1 MVSDGIG
8 FDSIGIF
15 AHPSDRHDH
24 RDENPTMKKI
34 ISSINDKLNQML
46 FGVVLLADNTIGDI
60 FGTVSPDVPK
70 GLNPDTYGGVGKT
83 LGHFIGVL
91 IRVFVIVASIALL
104 VMLLWGAF
112 DYITSGGEEKNV
124 ANAQKKMSS
133 AVMGILLL
141 IFMFVLW
148 EVIVVRILGIV
159 GPGMSITLPQL

>member
-1 MVSDGIG
+1 
-8 FDSIGIF
+8 
-15 AHPSDRHDH
+15 
-24 RDENPTMKKI
+24 
-34 ISSINDKLNQML
+34 ML
-46 FGVVLLADNTIGDI
+46 FGVVILADNTIGDI

-112 DYITSGGEEKNV
+112 DYITSSGDEKNV